1 MGERDIRNIIITGFS
16 YTGKT
21 QVSQI
26 VAKRLGWDLVD
37 TDEEIVRIAGK
48 PIPEIFANDGE
59 PHFRKLE
66 HQALANVCRRRE
78 TVIATGG
85 GIVTAAE
92 NREMMRSC
100 GMIVCLEATPETIY
114 RRLMIDSEKAD
125 RKVIRPLL
133 AVEDPL
139 GRITSLKESRQ
150 LFYDQADW
158 TVRTDHLTPEEVAA
172 EIIRGWNYICRRIPH
187 GAAAAGAAAV
197 VITPTE
203 SYPIFI
209 GWHIMETL
217 GQRMRKAGLSG
228 EAYIV
233 SDDRVFPIYGPKV
246 KTSLEAA
253 GFGVDSLIV
262 PSGET
267 SKSLAVASRMY
278 DFLVLHRAERSH
290 TIVALGGGVVG
301 DLAGFVAA
309 TFLRGIPLVH
319 VPTSLIAMVDSS
331 IGGKT
336 AVNHPEGKNLIG
348 AFYQPRLVL
357 ADVETLSTLPPR
369 ELASGWAEVI
379 KHALIRDAE
388 YFRFL
393 EENTDKLAQLDPPA
407 TTEAIR
413 QSAMIKAEVVSADE
427 KETTGRR
434 TLLNYGHT
442 IAHGLET
449 ATGYGQMLHGEAVAV
464 GMMGAATIAHR
475 IGLLAPKAVERQ
487 RALIEKFSLPM
498 AAPGADAGAVLRA
511 IELDKKV
518 RMKAVRWVL
527 LERIGK
533 AAVRNDVPPD
543 LVREVVEGLVKRESS

>member
-21 QVSQI
+21 QVSRI
-26 VAKRLGWDLVD
+26 VAERMGWDLVD

-48 PIPEIFANDGE
+48 PIPEIFAQDGE

-66 HQALANVCRRRE
+66 RQALANVCRRRC

-92 NREMMRSC
+92 NREVMRAS
-100 GMIVCLEATPETIY
+100 GMIVCLEADPETIH
-114 RRLMIDSEKAD
+114 RRLLIDSEKAD

-139 GRITSLKESRQ
+139 GRIRSLKASRQ
-150 LFYDQADW
+150 LFYDEADW
-158 TVRTDHLTPEEVAA
+158 TVRTDHLTPDEVAA
-172 EIIRGWNYICRRIPH
+172 EIIRGWHYLCRRMPQ
-187 GAAAAGAAAV
+187 AAPGETAAV
-197 VITPTE
+197 VTTPTE

-209 GWHIMETL
+209 GWHILETL
-217 GQRMRKAGLSG
+217 GERMKKAGLSG

-233 SDDRVFPIYGPKV
+233 SDDRVFPLYGPKV
-246 KTSLEAA
+246 KASLENA
-253 GFGVDSLIV
+253 GFGVDSLVV

-267 SKSLAVASRMY
+267 SKSLAVAGRMY
-278 DFLVLHRAERSH
+278 DFLVFHRAERSH
-290 TIVALGGGVVG
+290 VIVALGGGVIG

-309 TFLRGIPLVH
+309 TFLRGMPLVQ

-348 AFYQPRLVL
+348 AFHQPRLVL
-357 ADVETLSTLPPR
+357 ADVETLTTLPPR
-369 ELASGWAEVI
+369 ELTSGWAEVI

-393 EENTDKLAQLDPPA
+393 EENAEDLARLDPEA
-407 TTEAIR
+407 ATEAIR
-413 QSAMIKAEVVSADE
+413 RSAAIKAEIVSADE
-427 KETTGRR
+427 KETSGLR

-449 ATGYGQMLHGEAVAV
+449 AAGYGRLLHGEAVAV
-464 GMMGAATIAHR
+464 GMRGAASIAQR
-475 IGLLAPKAVERQ
+475 LGLLHRNTADRQ
-487 RALIEKFSLPM
+487 KALIEKFGLPT
-498 AAPGADAGAVLRA
+498 ACPGTDPDAVLRA
-511 IELDKKV
+511 IEVDKKV

-527 LERIGK
+527 LQEIGK
-533 AAVRNDVPPD
+533 PITRNDVPAD
-543 LVREVVEGLVKRESS
+543 LVREVIAGLVNRGKE

>member
-21 QVSQI
+21 QVSRI
-26 VAKRLGWDLVD
+26 VAERMGWDLLD

-48 PIPEIFANDGE
+48 PIPEIFAQDGE

-66 HQALANVCRRRE
+66 RQALANVCRRRH

-92 NREMMRSC
+92 NREMMRAS
-100 GMIVCLEATPETIY
+100 GMIVCLEADPETIH
-114 RRLMIDSEKAD
+114 RRLLIDSEKAD

-139 GRITSLKESRQ
+139 GRIRSLKASRQ
-150 LFYDQADW
+150 LFYDEADW
-158 TVRTDHLTPEEVAA
+158 TVRTDHLTPDEVAA
-172 EIIRGWNYICRRIPH
+172 EIIRGWHYLCRRMPQ
-187 GAAAAGAAAV
+187 AASGEAAAV

-209 GWHIMETL
+209 GWHILETL
-217 GQRMRKAGLSG
+217 GERMKKAGLSG

-233 SDDRVFPIYGPKV
+233 SDDRVFPLYGPKV
-246 KTSLEAA
+246 KASLENA
-253 GFGVDSLIV
+253 GFGVDSLVV

-267 SKSLAVASRMY
+267 SKSLAVAGRMY
-278 DFLVLHRAERSH
+278 DFLVRHRAERFH
-290 TIVALGGGVVG
+290 AIVALGGGMVG

-309 TFLRGIPLVH
+309 TFLRGMPLVH

-348 AFYQPRLVL
+348 AFHQPRLVL
-357 ADVETLSTLPPR
+357 ADVETLATLPPR
-369 ELASGWAEVI
+369 ELTSGWAEVI

-393 EENTDKLAQLDPPA
+393 EGNAEGLARLDPEA
-407 TTEAIR
+407 ATEAIR
-413 QSAMIKAEVVSADE
+413 RSAAIKAEIVSADE
-427 KETTGRR
+427 KETSGLR

-449 ATGYGQMLHGEAVAV
+449 AAGYGHLLHGEAVAV
-464 GMMGAATIAHR
+464 GMGGAASIAHR
-475 IGLLAPKAVERQ
+475 LGILHRNAAERQ
-487 RALIEKFSLPM
+487 KALIEKFGLPT
-498 AAPGADAGAVLRA
+498 ACPGIDPDDVLRA
-511 IELDKKV
+511 IEMDKKV

-527 LERIGK
+527 LQEIGK
-533 AAVRNDVPPD
+533 PIIRNDVPAD
-543 LVREVVEGLVKRESS
+543 LVQEVIAGLVNRGKD